1 MAVDTK
7 PSGYGE
13 LERRVGSIPFR
24 PGRRP
29 PEAVERHATLLK
41 ALAGMDGVSLSLY
54 DLAEGRYVFLKTA
67 FREALGLP
75 DSAPAESGL
84 AFYAGRIHPEDRSAY
99 FATSAAVLEWFAG
112 HPDLDPKD
120 YRTYLDYRIADG
132 SGEYRRLAQQN
143 GVLETDLDGLP
154 WLVLTLIEPSK
165 LRDLDIPLRRSFK
178 RKSDGE
184 FLLFPQ
190 SERTIAGELS
200 ARETEILSLVS
211 KGFSSADIA
220 RVLSLSVHTVNTHR
234 RNILDKLNAGNASD
248 AVRYAGERGFI

>member
-1 MAVDTK
+1 MAEDTST
-7 PSGYGE
+7 SGYGE
-13 LERRVGSIPFR
+13 LERSIAAIPFK

-29 PEAVERHATLLK
+29 TDAAERHATLLK

-54 DLAEGRYVFLKTA
+54 DLADRRYVFLKTA

-84 AFYAGRIHPEDRSAY
+84 AFYAERIHPDDRSMY
-99 FATSAAVLEWFAG
+99 FATSAAVLGWFAA
-112 HPDLDPKD
+112 HPDRDPKD

-132 SGEYRRLAQQN
+132 SGEYRRVSQQN

-154 WLVLTLIEPSK
+154 WLILTLIEPSK

-184 FLLFPQ
+184 FILFPQ
-190 SERTIAGELS
+190 SERSIGGELS

-211 KGFSSADIA
+211 RGFSSADIA

-234 RNILDKLNAGNASD
+234 RNILGKLNAGNASD